1 MVIVA
6 DGQTNRDRWTDA
18 KTERRL
24 YTTTVQRLQGIDGQT
39 ERTEQM

>member
-39 ERTEQM
+39 ETVKQL